1 MDAKNIITR
10 VLALALLGL
19 VLVYAQRFAG
29 KLTAKAGV

>member
-1 MDAKNIITR
+1 MDPKSIIMR
-10 VLALALLGL
+10 ILALAALGL